1 MIGPSFWY
9 FASHLPRL
17 DLHPD
22 LSEGGE
28 VVELGA
34 TSDFEQG
41 VEAGDGSGLDGLQ
54 SSAAGGG
61 VLLEQLGHGAVW
73 GRDGVT
79 SGKLLNLGGGSRSSG
94 GVATAHE
101 AGNDGSTLLF
111 KRLVKAPLESYCYHV
126 MSRTCG
132 GEIFF
137 DEVEKEALRRVIWR
151 MAEFCGVK
159 VVTYCL
165 MGNHFHL
172 LAELP
177 HRETW
182 LQRFDGP
189 QGEAKLLEHLR
200 ILYCRTYV
208 GLLRDELADLRQR
221 GLEVLV
227 QQKLEAIK
235 RRFCDL
241 SLFVKEIK
249 ERFSRWFNKRRGRRG
264 TLWMDRF
271 KSVLVEGKGEALR
284 KMAAYID
291 LNPVRAGLVKDPK
304 DYRWCGYAEALGGSR
319 RAQRGLCKA
328 IGKPVDG
335 WQSAGAAEAYR
346 CLLFDEGREV
356 KDAQNEKV
364 VERGVSVEEARE
376 VLADHGIGG
385 AVLHAATAEG
395 QTSGVNASGI
405 LNAHERVRGDGAEV
419 KVCLGRKTAA
429 NLRPNGP

>member
-1 MIGPSFWY
+1 MNPAQSTEPQP
-9 FASHLPRL
+9 LPL
-17 DLHPD
+17 
-22 LSEGGE
+22 E
-28 VVELGA
+28 
-34 TSDFEQG
+34 
-41 VEAGDGSGLDGLQ
+41 
-54 SSAAGGG
+54 
-61 VLLEQLGHGAVW
+61 EQLVGVNAKTGLYPGA
-73 GRDGVT
+73 
-79 SGKLLNLGGGSRSSG
+79 RSWSG
-94 GVATAHE
+94 GRRRIL
-101 AGNDGSTLLF
+101 GKG
-111 KRLVKAPLESYCYHV
+111 PLESYCYHV

-137 DEVEKEALRRVIWR
+137 DDVEKEALRCVIRR

-159 VVTYCL
+159 VVTYCI

-177 HRETW
+177 HRDTW
-182 LQRFDGP
+182 LQRFDGL

-200 ILYCRTYV
+200 ILYSRTYV
-208 GLLRDELADLRQR
+208 GLLRDELADLRKR
-221 GLEVLV
+221 GLEVLA

-235 RRFCDL
+235 KRFCDL
-241 SLFVKEIK
+241 SLFVKEVK

-284 KMAAYID
+284 TMAAYID

-335 WQSAGAAEAYR
+335 WQSAGGAEAYR
-346 CLLFDEGREV
+346 CILHASGREV

-364 VERGVSVEEARE
+364 VKHGVSVESARA
-376 VLADHGIGG
+376 VLAEGG
-385 AVLHAATAEG
+385 KLSTAEL
-395 QTSGVNASGI
+395 VR
-405 LNAHERVRGDGAEV
+405 LRVRYFSDGLVLGSKAFVEGIFEAQRERFSPKRESGARHIAESDAA
-419 KVCLGRKTAA
+419 LYSLRQLKT
-429 NLRPNGP
+429 RPVG